1 MGGELIRPMG
11 ETMKTKLI
19 VTMGAVGLAA
29 WMGASFVAPAEVT
42 EMAEWPLIVQGPE
55 TPDSHRLGMVEKMD
69 VELPGAI
76 VEVDGPNLFCLLT
89 KED

>member
-1 MGGELIRPMG
+1 MGGELNRPMV

-29 WMGASFVAPAEVT
+29 WMGASFIAPAEVA
-42 EMAEWPLIVQGPE
+42 EGPSMAQGPE
-55 TPDSHRLGMVEKMD
+55 AADSHRLGMEESVE
-69 VELPGAI
+69 VALPGAI